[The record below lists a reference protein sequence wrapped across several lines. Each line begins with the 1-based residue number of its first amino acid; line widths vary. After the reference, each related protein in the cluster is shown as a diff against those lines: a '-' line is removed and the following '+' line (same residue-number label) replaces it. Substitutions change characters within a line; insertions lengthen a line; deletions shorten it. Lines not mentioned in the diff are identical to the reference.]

1 MRGLGLPSATAR
13 LPRMAEPTPPAPTL
27 AEEFLVEFRACWAW
41 LPDKPLFLTLLGA
54 WALLFHFLGHCSF
67 NFTDQPSLFAWMW
80 GAWSAAALEAE
91 HGKLVPVVVLVL
103 LWLRREELRAT
114 PTRRWLPALAG
125 VALALALHVVAF
137 TVQQPRVSMVALAGG
152 TWCLVALVWG
162 PGWARK
168 TFFPFLLLGFCV
180 PLEALGEGL
189 LFRLRLLVTQLS
201 VGLGHNLLGLDVLRD
216 GTAIFNSARSFN
228 YDVAPACSGIRS
240 LASLLAVTTIY
251 GYVAFR
257 SPWKRAAMMALA
269 VPLAVAGNV
278 ARITTVIIL
287 AEAFGH
293 QTGAAAETNLGYV
306 TFAVA
311 IGLMFLA
318 GWLMREQAVA
328 LVGRDSVEPSFPV
341 GRDSVEPSNE
351 RSAASI
357 SGNTAN
363 HQEARCARDSCVG
376 RWSSTESH
384 PTGALLGAPLIA
396 ALLLMAGAGGAI
408 FKLQTRQTLGRPGVL
423 AEPVAGSTRWRIPL
437 PERVAGM
444 ASQEVPPAEVELSAL
459 PADTSFGKRLY
470 TATNGAPLLLQV
482 VLMGR
487 DRTSIHQPQYC
498 LTGQGW
504 LIEQTEEVRLPVAQP
519 QPHAVPAL
527 KLTASKVFTTE
538 SGQRVPVRAIYVY
551 WFVAD
556 GALTAHRAQR
566 LRWMAEELLK
576 TGTLQRW
583 AYVACFAQCAPGE
596 EDQTFAR
603 VKEFLAEAVP
613 EFQRADKP
621 PAAR

>member
-1 MRGLGLPSATAR
+1 
-13 LPRMAEPTPPAPTL
+13 MAEPTQPAPTL
-27 AEEFLVEFRACWAW
+27 AEEFLVEFRAFWAW
-41 LPDKPLFLTLLGA
+41 LPDKPLFFTLLGA
-54 WALLFHFLGHCSF
+54 WAGLFHFLGHCSF

-80 GAWSAAALEAE
+80 GAWSAEALEAE
-91 HGKLVPVVVLVL
+91 HGKLVPVVVLIL
-103 LWLRREELRAT
+103 LWLRRNELLAT

-125 VALALALHVVAF
+125 VALALVLHVLAF

-152 TWCLVALVWG
+152 VWCLVGLVWG
-162 PGWARK
+162 PGWLRK

-189 LFRLRLLVTQLS
+189 LFQLRLLVTQLS
-201 VGLGHNLLGLDVLRD
+201 VGIGHNLLGLDVLRD
-216 GTAIFNSARSFN
+216 GTAIFNTARTFN

-240 LASLLAVTTIY
+240 LTSLLAVTTIY

-257 SPWKRAAMMALA
+257 APWKRAVMMALA
-269 VPLAVAGNV
+269 APLAVAGNV

-293 QTGAAAETNLGYV
+293 KAGAAAETNLGYV

-311 IGLMFLA
+311 IGLMLLA
-318 GWLMREQAVA
+318 GWLMREKAAPPVTLGRAERPVGQPTPP
-328 LVGRDSVEPSFPV
+328 LVGP
-341 GRDSVEPSNE
+341 
-351 RSAASI
+351 A
-357 SGNTAN
+357 
-363 HQEARCARDSCVG
+363 
-376 RWSSTESH
+376 
-384 PTGALLGAPLIA
+384 LIA
-396 ALLLMAGAGGAI
+396 ALLLMALAGGAI
-408 FKLQTRQTLGRPGVL
+408 YQLQTRQTLGRPGVL
-423 AEPVAGSTRWRIPL
+423 AEPQAGSPRWRIPL
-437 PERVAGM
+437 PEQVAGM
-444 ASQEVPPAEVELSAL
+444 TSQEVPAAEVELSAL
-459 PADTSFGKRLY
+459 PADTSIGKRLY

-504 LIEQTEEVRLPVAQP
+504 LIEQTEEVRLPVAQSP
-519 QPHAVPAL
+519 PHEVPAL
-527 KLTASKVFTTE
+527 KLTASKVFTTAD
-538 SGQRVPVRAIYVY
+538 GQRVPVRAIYVY

-556 GALTAHRAQR
+556 GALTAHRSQR

-583 AYVACFAQCAPGE
+583 AYVACFAQCAPGD

-603 VKEFLAEAVP
+603 VKEFVAEAVP
-613 EFQRADKP
+613 EFQRS
-621 PAAR
+621 PAPR

>member
-1 MRGLGLPSATAR
+1 
-13 LPRMAEPTPPAPTL
+13 MAEPTQPAPTL
-27 AEEFLVEFRACWAW
+27 AEEFLVEFRAFWAW
-41 LPDKPLFLTLLGA
+41 LPDKPLFFTLLGA
-54 WALLFHFLGHCSF
+54 WAGLFHFLGHCSF

-80 GAWSAAALEAE
+80 GAWSAEALEAE
-91 HGKLVPVVVLVL
+91 HGKLVPVVVLIL
-103 LWLRREELRAT
+103 LWLRRNELLAT

-125 VALALALHVVAF
+125 VALALVLHVLAF

-152 TWCLVALVWG
+152 VWCLVGLVWG
-162 PGWARK
+162 PGWLRK

-189 LFRLRLLVTQLS
+189 LFQLRLLVTQLS
-201 VGLGHNLLGLDVLRD
+201 VGIGHNLLGLDVLRD
-216 GTAIFNSARSFN
+216 GTAIFNTARTFN

-240 LASLLAVTTIY
+240 LTSLLAVTTIY

-257 SPWKRAAMMALA
+257 APWKRAVMMALA
-269 VPLAVAGNV
+269 APLAVAGNV

-293 QTGAAAETNLGYV
+293 KAGAAAETNLGYV

-318 GWLMREQAVA
+318 GWLMREKAAPPVTLGRAERPVGQPTPP
-328 LVGRDSVEPSFPV
+328 LVGP
-341 GRDSVEPSNE
+341 
-351 RSAASI
+351 A
-357 SGNTAN
+357 
-363 HQEARCARDSCVG
+363 
-376 RWSSTESH
+376 
-384 PTGALLGAPLIA
+384 LIA
-396 ALLLMAGAGGAI
+396 ALLLMALAGGAI
-408 FKLQTRQTLGRPGVL
+408 YQLQTRQTLGRPGVL
-423 AEPVAGSTRWRIPL
+423 AEPQAGSPRWRIPL
-437 PERVAGM
+437 PEQVAGM
-444 ASQEVPPAEVELSAL
+444 TSQEVPAAEVELSAL
-459 PADTSFGKRLY
+459 PADTSIGKRLY

-504 LIEQTEEVRLPVAQP
+504 LIEQTEEVRLPVAGP
-519 QPHAVPAL
+519 QPHKIPAL

-556 GALTAHRAQR
+556 GALTAHRSQR

-596 EDQTFAR
+596 EDKAFAR
-603 VKEFLAEAVP
+603 VKDFVAEAVP
-613 EFQRADKP
+613 EFQRS
-621 PAAR
+621 PAPR

>member
-1 MRGLGLPSATAR
+1 
-13 LPRMAEPTPPAPTL
+13 MAEPTQPSPTL
-27 AEEFLVEFRACWAW
+27 AEEFLVEFRAFWAW
-41 LPDKPLFLTLLGA
+41 LPDKPLFFTLLGA
-54 WALLFHFLGHCSF
+54 WAGLFHFLGHCSF

-80 GAWSAAALEAE
+80 GAWSAEALEAE
-91 HGKLVPVVVLVL
+91 HGKLVPVVVLIL
-103 LWLRREELRAT
+103 LWLRRNELLAT

-125 VALALALHVVAF
+125 VALALVLHVLAF

-152 TWCLVALVWG
+152 VWCLVGLVWG
-162 PGWARK
+162 PGWLRK

-189 LFRLRLLVTQLS
+189 LFQLRLLVTQLS
-201 VGLGHNLLGLDVLRD
+201 VGIGHNLLGLDVLRD
-216 GTAIFNSARSFN
+216 GTAIFNTARTFN

-240 LASLLAVTTIY
+240 LTSLLAVTTIY

-257 SPWKRAAMMALA
+257 APWKRAVMMALA
-269 VPLAVAGNV
+269 APLAVAGNV

-293 QTGAAAETNLGYV
+293 KAGAAAETNLGYV

-311 IGLMFLA
+311 IGLMLLA
-318 GWLMREQAVA
+318 GWLMREKAAPPVTLGRAERPVGQPTPP
-328 LVGRDSVEPSFPV
+328 LVGP
-341 GRDSVEPSNE
+341 
-351 RSAASI
+351 A
-357 SGNTAN
+357 
-363 HQEARCARDSCVG
+363 
-376 RWSSTESH
+376 
-384 PTGALLGAPLIA
+384 LIA
-396 ALLLMAGAGGAI
+396 ALLLMALAGGAI
-408 FKLQTRQTLGRPGVL
+408 YQLQTRQTLGRPGVL
-423 AEPVAGSTRWRIPL
+423 AEPQAGSPRWRIPL
-437 PERVAGM
+437 PEQVAGM
-444 ASQEVPPAEVELSAL
+444 TSQEVPAAEVELSAL
-459 PADTSFGKRLY
+459 PADTSIGKRLY

-504 LIEQTEEVRLPVAQP
+504 LIEQTEEVRLPVAQSP
-519 QPHAVPAL
+519 PHEVPAL
-527 KLTASKVFTTE
+527 KLTASKVFTTAD
-538 SGQRVPVRAIYVY
+538 GQRVPVRAIYVY

-556 GALTAHRAQR
+556 GALTAHRSQR

-583 AYVACFAQCAPGE
+583 AYVACFAQCAPGD

-603 VKEFLAEAVP
+603 VKEFVAEAVP
-613 EFQRADKP
+613 EFQRS
-621 PAAR
+621 PAPR

>member
-1 MRGLGLPSATAR
+1 
-13 LPRMAEPTPPAPTL
+13 MAEPTSPAPTL

-41 LPDKPLFLTLLGA
+41 LPDKPLFFTLLGA
-54 WALLFHFLGHCSF
+54 WAVLFHFLGHCSF

-80 GAWSAAALEAE
+80 GAWSAEALEAE

-103 LWLRREELRAT
+103 LWLRREELLAT

-125 VALALALHVVAF
+125 VALALVLHVVAF

-152 TWCLVALVWG
+152 VWCLVGLVWG
-162 PGWARK
+162 PGWLRK

-189 LFRLRLLVTQLS
+189 LFQLRLLVTQLS

-216 GTAIFNSARSFN
+216 GTAIFNTARTFN

-240 LASLLAVTTIY
+240 LTSLLAVTTIY

-257 SPWKRAAMMALA
+257 APWKRGVMIALA
-269 VPLAVAGNV
+269 APLAVAGNV

-318 GWLMREQAVA
+318 GWLMREKAAPPVTLGRADRPVGQPTPP
-328 LVGRDSVEPSFPV
+328 LVGP
-341 GRDSVEPSNE
+341 
-351 RSAASI
+351 A
-357 SGNTAN
+357 
-363 HQEARCARDSCVG
+363 
-376 RWSSTESH
+376 
-384 PTGALLGAPLIA
+384 LIA
-396 ALLLMAGAGGAI
+396 ALLLMAVAGGAI
-408 FKLQTRQTLGRPGVL
+408 YQLQTRQTLGRPGVL
-423 AEPVAGSTRWRIPL
+423 AEPVPGSARWRIAL
-437 PERVAGM
+437 PEQVAGM
-444 ASQEVPPAEVELSAL
+444 TSQEVPPAEVELSAL
-459 PADTSFGKRLY
+459 PADTSIGKRLY

-519 QPHAVPAL
+519 PPHEVPAL
-527 KLTASKVFTTE
+527 KLTASKVFTTAD
-538 SGQRVPVRAIYVY
+538 GQRVPVRAIYVY

-556 GALTAHRAQR
+556 GALTAHRSER

-583 AYVACFAQCAPGE
+583 AYVACFAQCAPGD

-603 VKEFLAEAVP
+603 VKEFVAAAVP
-613 EFQRADKP
+613 EFQRS
-621 PAAR
+621 PAPR

>member
-1 MRGLGLPSATAR
+1 
-13 LPRMAEPTPPAPTL
+13 MAEPTQPAPTL
-27 AEEFLVEFRACWAW
+27 AEEFLVEFRAFWAW
-41 LPDKPLFLTLLGA
+41 LPDKPLFFTLLGA
-54 WALLFHFLGHCSF
+54 WAGLFHFLGHCSF

-80 GAWSAAALEAE
+80 GAWSAEALEAE
-91 HGKLVPVVVLVL
+91 HGKLVPVVVLIL
-103 LWLRREELRAT
+103 LWLRRNELLAT

-125 VALALALHVVAF
+125 VALALVLHVLAF

-152 TWCLVALVWG
+152 VWCLVGLVWG
-162 PGWARK
+162 PGWLRK

-189 LFRLRLLVTQLS
+189 LFQLRLLVTQLS
-201 VGLGHNLLGLDVLRD
+201 VGIGHNLLGLDVLRD
-216 GTAIFNSARSFN
+216 GTAIFNTARTFN

-240 LASLLAVTTIY
+240 LTSLLAVTTIY

-257 SPWKRAAMMALA
+257 APWKRAVMMALA
-269 VPLAVAGNV
+269 APLAVAGNV

-293 QTGAAAETNLGYV
+293 KAGAAAETNLGYV

-311 IGLMFLA
+311 IGLMLLA
-318 GWLMREQAVA
+318 GWLMREKAAPPVTLGRAERPVGQPTPP
-328 LVGRDSVEPSFPV
+328 LVGP
-341 GRDSVEPSNE
+341 
-351 RSAASI
+351 A
-357 SGNTAN
+357 
-363 HQEARCARDSCVG
+363 
-376 RWSSTESH
+376 
-384 PTGALLGAPLIA
+384 LIA
-396 ALLLMAGAGGAI
+396 ALLLMALAGGAI
-408 FKLQTRQTLGRPGVL
+408 YQLQTRQTLGRPGVL
-423 AEPVAGSTRWRIPL
+423 AEPQAGSPRWRIPL
-437 PERVAGM
+437 PEQVAGM
-444 ASQEVPPAEVELSAL
+444 TSQEVPAAEVELSAL
-459 PADTSFGKRLY
+459 PADTSIGKRLY

-504 LIEQTEEVRLPVAQP
+504 LIEQTEEVRLPVAGP
-519 QPHAVPAL
+519 QPHKIPAL

-556 GALTAHRAQR
+556 GALTAHRSQR

-596 EDQTFAR
+596 EDKAFAR
-603 VKEFLAEAVP
+603 VKEFVAEAVP
-613 EFQRADKP
+613 EFQRS
-621 PAAR
+621 PAPR

>member
-1 MRGLGLPSATAR
+1 
-13 LPRMAEPTPPAPTL
+13 MAEPTQPAPTL
-27 AEEFLVEFRACWAW
+27 AEEFLVEFRAFWAW
-41 LPDKPLFLTLLGA
+41 LPDKPLFFTLLGA
-54 WALLFHFLGHCSF
+54 WAGLFHFLGHCSF

-80 GAWSAAALEAE
+80 GAWSAEALEAE
-91 HGKLVPVVVLVL
+91 HGKLVPVVVLIL
-103 LWLRREELRAT
+103 LWLRRNELLAA

-125 VALALALHVVAF
+125 VALALVLHVLAF

-152 TWCLVALVWG
+152 VWCLVGLVWG
-162 PGWARK
+162 PGWLRK

-189 LFRLRLLVTQLS
+189 LFQLRLLVTQLS
-201 VGLGHNLLGLDVLRD
+201 VGIGHNLLGLDVLRD
-216 GTAIFNSARSFN
+216 GTAIFNTARTFN

-240 LASLLAVTTIY
+240 LTSLLAVTTIY

-257 SPWKRAAMMALA
+257 APWKRAVMMALA
-269 VPLAVAGNV
+269 APLAVAGNV

-293 QTGAAAETNLGYV
+293 KAGAAAETNLGYV

-318 GWLMREQAVA
+318 GWLMREKAAPPVTLGRAERPVGQPTPP
-328 LVGRDSVEPSFPV
+328 LVGP
-341 GRDSVEPSNE
+341 
-351 RSAASI
+351 A
-357 SGNTAN
+357 
-363 HQEARCARDSCVG
+363 
-376 RWSSTESH
+376 
-384 PTGALLGAPLIA
+384 LIA
-396 ALLLMAGAGGAI
+396 ALLLMALAGGAI
-408 FKLQTRQTLGRPGVL
+408 YQLQTRQTLGRPGVL
-423 AEPVAGSTRWRIPL
+423 AEPQAGSPRWRIPL
-437 PERVAGM
+437 PEQVAGM
-444 ASQEVPPAEVELSAL
+444 TSQEVPAAEVELSAL
-459 PADTSFGKRLY
+459 PADTSIGKRLY

-504 LIEQTEEVRLPVAQP
+504 LIEQTEEVRLPVAQSP
-519 QPHAVPAL
+519 PHEVPAL
-527 KLTASKVFTTE
+527 KLTASKVFTTAD
-538 SGQRVPVRAIYVY
+538 GQRVPVRAIYVY

-556 GALTAHRAQR
+556 GALTAHRSQR

-583 AYVACFAQCAPGE
+583 AYVACFAQCAPGD

-603 VKEFLAEAVP
+603 VKEFVAEAVP
-613 EFQRADKP
+613 EFQRS
-621 PAAR
+621 PAPR

>member
-1 MRGLGLPSATAR
+1 
-13 LPRMAEPTPPAPTL
+13 MAEPTQPAPTL
-27 AEEFLVEFRACWAW
+27 AEEFLVEFRAFWAW
-41 LPDKPLFLTLLGA
+41 LPDKPLFFTLLGA
-54 WALLFHFLGHCSF
+54 WAGLFHFLGHCSF

-80 GAWSAAALEAE
+80 GAWSAEALEAE
-91 HGKLVPVVVLVL
+91 HGKLVPVVVLIL
-103 LWLRREELRAT
+103 LWLRRNELLAT

-125 VALALALHVVAF
+125 VALALVLHVLAF

-152 TWCLVALVWG
+152 VWCLVGLVWG
-162 PGWARK
+162 PGWLRK

-189 LFRLRLLVTQLS
+189 LFQLRLLVTQLS
-201 VGLGHNLLGLDVLRD
+201 VGIGHNLLGLDVLRD
-216 GTAIFNSARSFN
+216 GTAIFNTARTFN

-240 LASLLAVTTIY
+240 LTSLLAVTTIY

-257 SPWKRAAMMALA
+257 APWKRAVMMALA
-269 VPLAVAGNV
+269 APLAVAGNV

-293 QTGAAAETNLGYV
+293 KAGAAAETNLGYV

-311 IGLMFLA
+311 IGLMLLA
-318 GWLMREQAVA
+318 GWLMREKAAPPVTLGRAERPVGQPTPP
-328 LVGRDSVEPSFPV
+328 LVGP
-341 GRDSVEPSNE
+341 
-351 RSAASI
+351 A
-357 SGNTAN
+357 
-363 HQEARCARDSCVG
+363 
-376 RWSSTESH
+376 
-384 PTGALLGAPLIA
+384 LIA
-396 ALLLMAGAGGAI
+396 ALLLMALAGGAI
-408 FKLQTRQTLGRPGVL
+408 YQLQTRQTLGRPGVL
-423 AEPVAGSTRWRIPL
+423 AEPQAGSPRWRIPL
-437 PERVAGM
+437 PEQVAGM
-444 ASQEVPPAEVELSAL
+444 TSQEVPAAEVELSAL
-459 PADTSFGKRLY
+459 PADTSIGKRLY

-504 LIEQTEEVRLPVAQP
+504 LIEQTEEVRLLVAGP
-519 QPHAVPAL
+519 QPHEIPAL

-556 GALTAHRAQR
+556 GALTAHRSQR

-596 EDQTFAR
+596 EDKAFAR
-603 VKEFLAEAVP
+603 VKEFVAEAVP
-613 EFQRADKP
+613 EFQRS
-621 PAAR
+621 PAPR

>member
-1 MRGLGLPSATAR
+1 
-13 LPRMAEPTPPAPTL
+13 MAEPTQPAPTL
-27 AEEFLVEFRACWAW
+27 AEEFLVEFRAFWAW
-41 LPDKPLFLTLLGA
+41 LPDKPLFFTLLGA
-54 WALLFHFLGHCSF
+54 WAGLFHFLGHCSF

-80 GAWSAAALEAE
+80 GAWSAEALEAE
-91 HGKLVPVVVLVL
+91 HGKLVPVVVLIL
-103 LWLRREELRAT
+103 LWLRRNELLAT

-125 VALALALHVVAF
+125 VALALVLHVLAF

-152 TWCLVALVWG
+152 VWCLVGLVWG
-162 PGWARK
+162 PGWLRK

-189 LFRLRLLVTQLS
+189 LFQLRLLVTQLS
-201 VGLGHNLLGLDVLRD
+201 VGIGHNLLGLDVLRD
-216 GTAIFNSARSFN
+216 GTAIFNTARTFN

-240 LASLLAVTTIY
+240 LTSLLAVTTIY

-257 SPWKRAAMMALA
+257 APWKRAVMMALA
-269 VPLAVAGNV
+269 APLAVAGNV

-293 QTGAAAETNLGYV
+293 KAGAAAETNLGYV

-318 GWLMREQAVA
+318 GWLMREKAAPPVTLGRAERPVGQPTPP
-328 LVGRDSVEPSFPV
+328 LVGP
-341 GRDSVEPSNE
+341 
-351 RSAASI
+351 A
-357 SGNTAN
+357 
-363 HQEARCARDSCVG
+363 
-376 RWSSTESH
+376 
-384 PTGALLGAPLIA
+384 LIA
-396 ALLLMAGAGGAI
+396 ALLLMALAGGAI
-408 FKLQTRQTLGRPGVL
+408 YQLQTRQTLGRPGVL
-423 AEPVAGSTRWRIPL
+423 AEPQAGSPRWRIPL
-437 PERVAGM
+437 PEQVAGM
-444 ASQEVPPAEVELSAL
+444 TSQEVPAAEVELSAL
-459 PADTSFGKRLY
+459 PADTSIGKRLY

-504 LIEQTEEVRLPVAQP
+504 LIEQTEEVRLPVAGP
-519 QPHAVPAL
+519 QPHEIPAL

-556 GALTAHRAQR
+556 GALTAHRSQR

-583 AYVACFAQCAPGE
+583 AYVACFAQCLPGE
-596 EDQTFAR
+596 EDKTFAR
-603 VKEFLAEAVP
+603 VKEFVAEAVP
-613 EFQRADKP
+613 EFQRS
-621 PAAR
+621 PAPR

>member
-1 MRGLGLPSATAR
+1 
-13 LPRMAEPTPPAPTL
+13 MAEPTQPSPTL
-27 AEEFLVEFRACWAW
+27 AEEFLVEFRAFWAW
-41 LPDKPLFLTLLGA
+41 LPDKPLFFTLLGA
-54 WALLFHFLGHCSF
+54 WAGLFHFLGHCSF

-80 GAWSAAALEAE
+80 GAWSAEALEAE
-91 HGKLVPVVVLVL
+91 HGKLVPVVVLIL
-103 LWLRREELRAT
+103 LWLRRNELLAT

-125 VALALALHVVAF
+125 VALALVLHVLAF

-152 TWCLVALVWG
+152 VWCLVGLVWG
-162 PGWARK
+162 PGWLRK

-189 LFRLRLLVTQLS
+189 LFQLRLLVTQLS
-201 VGLGHNLLGLDVLRD
+201 VGIGHNLLGLDVLRD
-216 GTAIFNSARSFN
+216 GTAIFNTARTFN

-240 LASLLAVTTIY
+240 LTSLLAVTTIY

-257 SPWKRAAMMALA
+257 APWKRAVMMALA
-269 VPLAVAGNV
+269 APLAVAGNV

-293 QTGAAAETNLGYV
+293 KAGAAAETNLGYV

-318 GWLMREQAVA
+318 GWLMREKAAPPVTLGRAERPVGQPTPP
-328 LVGRDSVEPSFPV
+328 LVGP
-341 GRDSVEPSNE
+341 
-351 RSAASI
+351 A
-357 SGNTAN
+357 
-363 HQEARCARDSCVG
+363 
-376 RWSSTESH
+376 
-384 PTGALLGAPLIA
+384 LIA
-396 ALLLMAGAGGAI
+396 ALLLMALAGGAI
-408 FKLQTRQTLGRPGVL
+408 YQLQTRQTLGRPGVL
-423 AEPVAGSTRWRIPL
+423 AEPQAGSPRWRIPL
-437 PERVAGM
+437 PEQVAGM
-444 ASQEVPPAEVELSAL
+444 TSQEVPAAEVELSAL
-459 PADTSFGKRLY
+459 PADTSIGKRLY

-504 LIEQTEEVRLPVAQP
+504 LIEQTEEVRLPVAQSP
-519 QPHAVPAL
+519 PHEVPAL
-527 KLTASKVFTTE
+527 KLTASKVFTTAD
-538 SGQRVPVRAIYVY
+538 GQRVPVRAIYVY

-556 GALTAHRAQR
+556 GALTAHRSQR

-583 AYVACFAQCAPGE
+583 AYVACFAQCAPGD

-603 VKEFLAEAVP
+603 VKEFVAEAVP
-613 EFQRADKP
+613 EFQRS
-621 PAAR
+621 PAPR

>member
-1 MRGLGLPSATAR
+1 
-13 LPRMAEPTPPAPTL
+13 MAEPTQPQPTL
-27 AEEFLVEFRACWAW
+27 AEEFLVEFRAFWAW
-41 LPDKPLFLTLLGA
+41 LPDKALFFTLLGA

-67 NFTDQPSLFAWMW
+67 NFTNQPSLFAWMW
-80 GAWSAAALEAE
+80 GAWSAEALEAE
-91 HGKLVPVVVLVL
+91 HGKIVPVVVLVL
-103 LWLRREELRAT
+103 LWLRRAELLAT

-125 VALALALHVVAF
+125 VALALALHIAAF

-201 VGLGHNLLGLDVLRD
+201 VGIGHNLLGLDVLRD
-216 GTAIFNSARSFN
+216 GTAIFNSTRSFN

-240 LASLLAVTTIY
+240 LASLLALTTIY

-257 SPWKRAAMMALA
+257 TPWKRAAMMALA
-269 VPLAVAGNV
+269 APLAVAGNV

-293 QTGAAAETNLGYV
+293 KAGAAAETNLGYV

-311 IGLMFLA
+311 IGLMFLV
-318 GWLMREQAVA
+318 GWLMRDKGAPASVPA
-328 LVGRDSVEPSFPV
+328 GRADLLVGLPDAQQRVPTEPLFAA
-341 GRDSVEPSNE
+341 PS
-351 RSAASI
+351 
-357 SGNTAN
+357 
-363 HQEARCARDSCVG
+363 
-376 RWSSTESH
+376 
-384 PTGALLGAPLIA
+384 IA
-396 ALLLMAGAGGAI
+396 ALLLMAVAGGAI
-408 FKLQTRQTLGRPGVL
+408 FKLQGRQTLGRPGVL
-423 AEPVAGSTRWRIPL
+423 AEPVAGSARWRIPL
-437 PERVAGM
+437 PERVIGM
-444 ASQEVPPAEVELSAL
+444 TSYEQPPAEVELTAL
-459 PADTSFGKRLY
+459 PADTSFGKRVY
-470 TATNGAPLLLQV
+470 TATNQPPLLLQV

-504 LIEQTEEVRLPVAQP
+504 LIEQTEEVRLPIGGATP
-519 QPHAVPAL
+519 REVPAL
-527 KLTASKVFTTE
+527 KLTASRVVTTE
-538 SGQRVPVRAIYVY
+538 TGQRLPVRGIYVY

-556 GALTAHRAQR
+556 GAVTAHRAER
-566 LRWMAEELLK
+566 LRWMATELLK

-583 AYVACFAQCAPGE
+583 AYVACFAQCLPGE
-596 EDQTFAR
+596 EAATYAR
-603 VKEFLAEAVP
+603 VKEFIAEAVP
-613 EFQRADKP
+613 EFQRSAP
-621 PAAR
+621 PR

>member
-1 MRGLGLPSATAR
+1 
-13 LPRMAEPTPPAPTL
+13 MAEPTQPAPTL
-27 AEEFLVEFRACWAW
+27 AEEFLVEFRAFWAW
-41 LPDKPLFLTLLGA
+41 LPDKPLFFTLLGA
-54 WALLFHFLGHCSF
+54 WAGLFHFLGHCSF

-80 GAWSAAALEAE
+80 GAWSAEALEAE
-91 HGKLVPVVVLVL
+91 HGKLVPVVVLIL
-103 LWLRREELRAT
+103 LWLRRNELLAT

-125 VALALALHVVAF
+125 VALALVLHVLAF

-152 TWCLVALVWG
+152 VWCLVGLVWG
-162 PGWARK
+162 PGWLRK

-189 LFRLRLLVTQLS
+189 LFQLRLLVTQLS
-201 VGLGHNLLGLDVLRD
+201 VGIGHNLLGLDVLRD
-216 GTAIFNSARSFN
+216 GTAIFNTARTFN

-240 LASLLAVTTIY
+240 LTSLLAVTTIY

-257 SPWKRAAMMALA
+257 APWKRAVMMALA
-269 VPLAVAGNV
+269 APLAVAGNV

-293 QTGAAAETNLGYV
+293 KAGAAAETNLGYV

-318 GWLMREQAVA
+318 GWLMREKAAPPVTLGRAERPVGQPTPP
-328 LVGRDSVEPSFPV
+328 LVGPAF
-341 GRDSVEPSNE
+341 
-351 RSAASI
+351 
-357 SGNTAN
+357 
-363 HQEARCARDSCVG
+363 
-376 RWSSTESH
+376 
-384 PTGALLGAPLIA
+384 IA
-396 ALLLMAGAGGAI
+396 ALLLMALAGGAI
-408 FKLQTRQTLGRPGVL
+408 YQLQTRQTLGRPGVL
-423 AEPVAGSTRWRIPL
+423 AEPQAGSPRWRIPL
-437 PERVAGM
+437 PEQVAGM
-444 ASQEVPPAEVELSAL
+444 TSQEVPAAEVELSAL
-459 PADTSFGKRLY
+459 PADTSIGKRLY

-504 LIEQTEEVRLPVAQP
+504 LIEQTEEVRLPVAGP
-519 QPHAVPAL
+519 QPHKIPAL

-556 GALTAHRAQR
+556 GALTAHRSQR

-583 AYVACFAQCAPGE
+583 AYVACFAQCLPGE

-603 VKEFLAEAVP
+603 VKEFVAEAVP
-613 EFQRADKP
+613 EFQRS
-621 PAAR
+621 PAPR

>member
-1 MRGLGLPSATAR
+1 
-13 LPRMAEPTPPAPTL
+13 MADEPKPAPTL
-27 AEEFLVEFRACWAW
+27 AEEFLVEFRAFWGW
-41 LPDKPLFLTLLGA
+41 LPDKPLFFTLLGA
-54 WALLFHFLGHCSF
+54 WAVLFHFLGHCSF
-67 NFTDQPSLFAWMW
+67 NFTNQPSLFAWMW
-80 GAWSAAALEAE
+80 GAWSAVALEAE
-91 HGKLVPVVVLVL
+91 HGKLVPIVVLVL
-103 LWLRREELRAT
+103 LWLRRHELLAT

-152 TWCLVALVWG
+152 AWCLVALAWG

-180 PLEALGEGL
+180 PLEALSEGL
-189 LFRLRLLVTQLS
+189 LFRLRLLVTQVS
-201 VGLGHNLLGLDVLRD
+201 VGIGHHLLGLDVLRD
-216 GTAIFNSARSFN
+216 GTAIFNSTRSFN

-257 SPWKRAAMMALA
+257 APWKRAVMMALA

-293 QTGAAAETNLGYV
+293 KVGAAAETNLGYV

-318 GWLMREQAVA
+318 GWLMREPPVA
-328 LVGRDSVEPSFPV
+328 PVATAGGSDLLVSLPDAPPRV
-341 GRDSVEPSNE
+341 
-351 RSAASI
+351 
-357 SGNTAN
+357 
-363 HQEARCARDSCVG
+363 
-376 RWSSTESH
+376 
-384 PTGALLGAPLIA
+384 PTGPLLAAPLVA
-396 ALLLMAGAGGAI
+396 ALLLMALAGGAI
-408 FKLQTRQTLGRPGVL
+408 FKLQARQTLGRPGVL
-423 AEPVAGSTRWRIPL
+423 AEPVAGSARWHIPL

-444 ASQEVPPAEVELSAL
+444 ASQEVPPAEVELTAL

-470 TATNGAPLLLQV
+470 TATNSPPLLLQV

-504 LIEQTEEVRLPVAQP
+504 LIEKTEEVRLPVARP
-519 QPHAVPAL
+519 QPREIPAL
-527 KLTASKVFTTE
+527 KLTASRVITTDA
-538 SGQRVPVRAIYVY
+538 GQRVPVRAIYVY

-556 GALTAHRAQR
+556 GALTAHRSER
-566 LRWMAEELLK
+566 LRWMAGELLK

-583 AYVACFAQCAPGE
+583 AYVACFAQCLPGE
-596 EDQTFAR
+596 EDKTFAR
-603 VKEFLAEAVP
+603 VKEFVAEAVP
-613 EFQRADKP
+613 EFQR
-621 PAAR
+621 

>member
-1 MRGLGLPSATAR
+1 
-13 LPRMAEPTPPAPTL
+13 MAEPTQPAPTL
-27 AEEFLVEFRACWAW
+27 AEEFLVEFRAFWAW
-41 LPDKPLFLTLLGA
+41 LPDKPLFFTLLGA
-54 WALLFHFLGHCSF
+54 WAGLFHFLGHCSF

-80 GAWSAAALEAE
+80 GAWSAEALEAE
-91 HGKLVPVVVLVL
+91 HGKLVPVVVLIL
-103 LWLRREELRAT
+103 LWLRRNELLAT

-125 VALALALHVVAF
+125 VALALVLHVLAF

-152 TWCLVALVWG
+152 VWCLVGLVWG
-162 PGWARK
+162 PGWLRK

-189 LFRLRLLVTQLS
+189 LFQLRLLVTQLS
-201 VGLGHNLLGLDVLRD
+201 VGIGHNLLGLDVLRD
-216 GTAIFNSARSFN
+216 GTAIFNTARTFN

-240 LASLLAVTTIY
+240 LTSLLAVTTIY

-257 SPWKRAAMMALA
+257 APWKRAVMMALA
-269 VPLAVAGNV
+269 APLAVAGNV

-293 QTGAAAETNLGYV
+293 KAGAAAETNLGYV

-318 GWLMREQAVA
+318 GWLMREKAAPPVTLGRAERPVGQPTPP
-328 LVGRDSVEPSFPV
+328 LVGP
-341 GRDSVEPSNE
+341 
-351 RSAASI
+351 A
-357 SGNTAN
+357 
-363 HQEARCARDSCVG
+363 
-376 RWSSTESH
+376 
-384 PTGALLGAPLIA
+384 LIA
-396 ALLLMAGAGGAI
+396 ALLLMALAGGAI
-408 FKLQTRQTLGRPGVL
+408 YQLQTRQTLGRPGVL
-423 AEPVAGSTRWRIPL
+423 AEPQAGSPRWRIPL
-437 PERVAGM
+437 PEQVAGM
-444 ASQEVPPAEVELSAL
+444 TSQEVPAAEVELSAL
-459 PADTSFGKRLY
+459 PADTSIGKRLY

-504 LIEQTEEVRLPVAQP
+504 LIEQTEEVRLPVAGP
-519 QPHAVPAL
+519 QPHKIPAL

-556 GALTAHRAQR
+556 GALTAHRSQR

-583 AYVACFAQCAPGE
+583 AYVACFAQCLPGE
-596 EDQTFAR
+596 EDKTFAR
-603 VKEFLAEAVP
+603 VKEFVAEAVP
-613 EFQRADKP
+613 EFQRS
-621 PAAR
+621 PAPR

>member
-1 MRGLGLPSATAR
+1 
-13 LPRMAEPTPPAPTL
+13 MAEPTQPAPTL
-27 AEEFLVEFRACWAW
+27 AEEFLVEFRAFWAW
-41 LPDKPLFLTLLGA
+41 LPDKPLFFTLLGA
-54 WALLFHFLGHCSF
+54 WAGLFHFLGHCSF

-80 GAWSAAALEAE
+80 GAWSAEALEAE
-91 HGKLVPVVVLVL
+91 HGKLVPVVVLIL
-103 LWLRREELRAT
+103 LWLRRNELLAT

-125 VALALALHVVAF
+125 MALALVLHVLAF

-152 TWCLVALVWG
+152 VWCLVGLVWG
-162 PGWARK
+162 PGWLRK

-189 LFRLRLLVTQLS
+189 LFQLRLLVTQLS
-201 VGLGHNLLGLDVLRD
+201 VGIGHNLLGLDVLRD
-216 GTAIFNSARSFN
+216 GTAIFNTARTFN

-240 LASLLAVTTIY
+240 LTSLLAVTTIY

-257 SPWKRAAMMALA
+257 APWKRAVMMALA
-269 VPLAVAGNV
+269 APLAVAGNV

-293 QTGAAAETNLGYV
+293 KAGAAAETNLGYV

-318 GWLMREQAVA
+318 GWLMREKAAPPVTLGRAERPVGQPTPP
-328 LVGRDSVEPSFPV
+328 LVGP
-341 GRDSVEPSNE
+341 
-351 RSAASI
+351 A
-357 SGNTAN
+357 
-363 HQEARCARDSCVG
+363 
-376 RWSSTESH
+376 
-384 PTGALLGAPLIA
+384 LIA
-396 ALLLMAGAGGAI
+396 ALLLMALAGGAI
-408 FKLQTRQTLGRPGVL
+408 YQLQTRQTLGRPGVL
-423 AEPVAGSTRWRIPL
+423 AEPQAGSPRWRIPL
-437 PERVAGM
+437 PEQVAGM
-444 ASQEVPPAEVELSAL
+444 TSQEVPAAEVELSAL
-459 PADTSFGKRLY
+459 PADTSIGKRLY

-504 LIEQTEEVRLPVAQP
+504 LIEQTEEVRLPVAGP
-519 QPHAVPAL
+519 QPHEIPAL
-527 KLTASKVFTTE
+527 KLTASKVFTTAD
-538 SGQRVPVRAIYVY
+538 GQRVPVRAIYVY

-556 GALTAHRAQR
+556 GALTAHRSQR

-583 AYVACFAQCAPGE
+583 AYVACFAQCAPGD

-603 VKEFLAEAVP
+603 VKEFVAEAVP
-613 EFQRADKP
+613 EFQRS
-621 PAAR
+621 PAPR

>member
-1 MRGLGLPSATAR
+1 
-13 LPRMAEPTPPAPTL
+13 MAEPTQPAPTL
-27 AEEFLVEFRACWAW
+27 AEEFLVEFRAFWAW
-41 LPDKPLFLTLLGA
+41 LPDKPLFFTLLGA
-54 WALLFHFLGHCSF
+54 WAGLFHFLGHCSF

-80 GAWSAAALEAE
+80 GAWSAEALEAE
-91 HGKLVPVVVLVL
+91 HGKLVPVVVLIL
-103 LWLRREELRAT
+103 LWLRRNELLAT

-125 VALALALHVVAF
+125 VALALVLHVLAF

-152 TWCLVALVWG
+152 VWCLVGLVWG
-162 PGWARK
+162 PGWLRK

-189 LFRLRLLVTQLS
+189 LFQLRLLVTQLS
-201 VGLGHNLLGLDVLRD
+201 VGIGHNLLGLDVLRD
-216 GTAIFNSARSFN
+216 GTAIFNTARTFN

-240 LASLLAVTTIY
+240 LTSLLAVTTIY

-257 SPWKRAAMMALA
+257 APWKRAVMMALA
-269 VPLAVAGNV
+269 APLAVAGNV

-293 QTGAAAETNLGYV
+293 KAGAAAETNLGYV

-318 GWLMREQAVA
+318 GWLMREKAAPPVTLGRAERPVGQPTPP
-328 LVGRDSVEPSFPV
+328 LVGP
-341 GRDSVEPSNE
+341 
-351 RSAASI
+351 A
-357 SGNTAN
+357 
-363 HQEARCARDSCVG
+363 
-376 RWSSTESH
+376 
-384 PTGALLGAPLIA
+384 LIA
-396 ALLLMAGAGGAI
+396 ALLLMALAGGAI
-408 FKLQTRQTLGRPGVL
+408 YQLQTRQTLGRPGVL
-423 AEPVAGSTRWRIPL
+423 AEPQAGSPRWRIPL
-437 PERVAGM
+437 PEQVAGM
-444 ASQEVPPAEVELSAL
+444 TSQEVPAAEVELSAL
-459 PADTSFGKRLY
+459 PADTSIGKRLY

-504 LIEQTEEVRLPVAQP
+504 LIEQTEEVRLPVAQSP
-519 QPHAVPAL
+519 PHEVPAL
-527 KLTASKVFTTE
+527 KLTASKVFTTAD
-538 SGQRVPVRAIYVY
+538 GQRVPVRAIYVY

-556 GALTAHRAQR
+556 GALTAHRSQR

-596 EDQTFAR
+596 EDKAFAR
-603 VKEFLAEAVP
+603 VKEFVAEAVP
-613 EFQRADKP
+613 EFQRS
-621 PAAR
+621 PAPR

>member
-1 MRGLGLPSATAR
+1 
-13 LPRMAEPTPPAPTL
+13 MAEPTQPAPTL
-27 AEEFLVEFRACWAW
+27 AEEFLVEFRAFWAW
-41 LPDKPLFLTLLGA
+41 LPDKPLFFTLLGA
-54 WALLFHFLGHCSF
+54 WAGLFHFLGHCSF

-80 GAWSAAALEAE
+80 GAWSAEALEAE
-91 HGKLVPVVVLVL
+91 HGKLVPVVVLIL
-103 LWLRREELRAT
+103 LWLRRNELLAT

-125 VALALALHVVAF
+125 MALALVLHVLAF

-152 TWCLVALVWG
+152 VWCLVGLVWG
-162 PGWARK
+162 PGWLRK

-189 LFRLRLLVTQLS
+189 LFQLRLLVTQLS
-201 VGLGHNLLGLDVLRD
+201 VGIGHNLLGLDVLRD
-216 GTAIFNSARSFN
+216 GTAIFNTARTFN

-240 LASLLAVTTIY
+240 LTSLLAVTTIY

-257 SPWKRAAMMALA
+257 APWKRAVMMALA
-269 VPLAVAGNV
+269 APLAVAGNV

-293 QTGAAAETNLGYV
+293 KAGAAAETNLGYV

-318 GWLMREQAVA
+318 GWLMREKAAPPVTLGRAERPVGQPTPP
-328 LVGRDSVEPSFPV
+328 LVGP
-341 GRDSVEPSNE
+341 
-351 RSAASI
+351 A
-357 SGNTAN
+357 
-363 HQEARCARDSCVG
+363 
-376 RWSSTESH
+376 
-384 PTGALLGAPLIA
+384 LIA
-396 ALLLMAGAGGAI
+396 ALLLMAVAGGAI
-408 FKLQTRQTLGRPGVL
+408 FQLQTRQTLGRPGVL
-423 AEPVAGSTRWRIPL
+423 AEPQAGSPRWRIPL
-437 PERVAGM
+437 PEQVAGM
-444 ASQEVPPAEVELSAL
+444 TSQEVPAAEVELSAL
-459 PADTSFGKRLY
+459 PADTSIGKRLY

-504 LIEQTEEVRLPVAQP
+504 LIEQTEEVRLPVAQSP
-519 QPHAVPAL
+519 PHEVPAL
-527 KLTASKVFTTE
+527 KLTASKVFTTAD
-538 SGQRVPVRAIYVY
+538 GQRVPVRAIYVY

-556 GALTAHRAQR
+556 GALTAHRSQR

-583 AYVACFAQCAPGE
+583 AYVACFAQCAPGD

-603 VKEFLAEAVP
+603 VKEFVAEAVP
-613 EFQRADKP
+613 EFQRS
-621 PAAR
+621 PAPR

>member
-1 MRGLGLPSATAR
+1 
-13 LPRMAEPTPPAPTL
+13 MAEPTQPAPTL
-27 AEEFLVEFRACWAW
+27 AEEFLVEFRAFWAW
-41 LPDKPLFLTLLGA
+41 LPDKPLFFTLLGA
-54 WALLFHFLGHCSF
+54 WAGLFHFLGHCSF

-80 GAWSAAALEAE
+80 GAWSAEALEAE
-91 HGKLVPVVVLVL
+91 HGKLVPVVVLIL
-103 LWLRREELRAT
+103 LWLRRNELLAT

-125 VALALALHVVAF
+125 MALALVLHVLAF

-152 TWCLVALVWG
+152 VWCLVGLVWG
-162 PGWARK
+162 PGWLRK

-189 LFRLRLLVTQLS
+189 LFQLRLLVTQLS
-201 VGLGHNLLGLDVLRD
+201 VGIGHNLLGLDVLRD
-216 GTAIFNSARSFN
+216 GTAIFNTARTFN

-240 LASLLAVTTIY
+240 LTSLLAVTTIY

-257 SPWKRAAMMALA
+257 APWKRAVMMALA
-269 VPLAVAGNV
+269 APLAVAGNV

-293 QTGAAAETNLGYV
+293 KAGAAAETNLGYV

-318 GWLMREQAVA
+318 GWLMREKAAPPVTLGRAERPVGQPTPP
-328 LVGRDSVEPSFPV
+328 LVGP
-341 GRDSVEPSNE
+341 
-351 RSAASI
+351 A
-357 SGNTAN
+357 
-363 HQEARCARDSCVG
+363 
-376 RWSSTESH
+376 
-384 PTGALLGAPLIA
+384 LIA
-396 ALLLMAGAGGAI
+396 ALLLMALAGGAI
-408 FKLQTRQTLGRPGVL
+408 YQLQTRQTLGRPGVL
-423 AEPVAGSTRWRIPL
+423 AEPQAGSPRWRIPL
-437 PERVAGM
+437 PEQVAGM
-444 ASQEVPPAEVELSAL
+444 TSQEVPAAEVELSAL
-459 PADTSFGKRLY
+459 PADTSIGKRLY

-504 LIEQTEEVRLPVAQP
+504 LIEQTEEVRLPVAGP
-519 QPHAVPAL
+519 QPHEIPAL

-556 GALTAHRAQR
+556 GALTAHRSQR

-583 AYVACFAQCAPGE
+583 AYVACFAQCLPGE
-596 EDQTFAR
+596 EDKTFAR
-603 VKEFLAEAVP
+603 VKEFVAEAVP
-613 EFQRADKP
+613 EFQRS
-621 PAAR
+621 PAPR

>member
-1 MRGLGLPSATAR
+1 
-13 LPRMAEPTPPAPTL
+13 MAEPTQPAPTL
-27 AEEFLVEFRACWAW
+27 AEEFLVEFRAFWAW
-41 LPDKPLFLTLLGA
+41 LPDKPLFFTLLGA
-54 WALLFHFLGHCSF
+54 WAGLFHFLGHCSF

-80 GAWSAAALEAE
+80 GAWSAEALEAE
-91 HGKLVPVVVLVL
+91 HGKLVPVVVLIL
-103 LWLRREELRAT
+103 LWLRRNELLAT

-125 VALALALHVVAF
+125 VALALVLHVLAF

-152 TWCLVALVWG
+152 VWCLVGLVWG
-162 PGWARK
+162 PGWLRK

-189 LFRLRLLVTQLS
+189 LFQLRLLVTQLA
-201 VGLGHNLLGLDVLRD
+201 VGIGHNLLGLDVLRD
-216 GTAIFNSARSFN
+216 GTAIFNTARTFN

-240 LASLLAVTTIY
+240 LTSLLAVTTIY

-257 SPWKRAAMMALA
+257 APWKRAVMMALA
-269 VPLAVAGNV
+269 APLAVAGNV

-293 QTGAAAETNLGYV
+293 KAGAAAETNLGYV

-318 GWLMREQAVA
+318 GWLMREKAAPPVTLGRAERPVGQPTPP
-328 LVGRDSVEPSFPV
+328 LVGP
-341 GRDSVEPSNE
+341 
-351 RSAASI
+351 A
-357 SGNTAN
+357 
-363 HQEARCARDSCVG
+363 
-376 RWSSTESH
+376 
-384 PTGALLGAPLIA
+384 LIA
-396 ALLLMAGAGGAI
+396 ALLLMALAGGAI
-408 FKLQTRQTLGRPGVL
+408 YQLQTRQTLGRPGVL
-423 AEPVAGSTRWRIPL
+423 AEPQAGSPRWRIPL
-437 PERVAGM
+437 PEQVAGM
-444 ASQEVPPAEVELSAL
+444 TSQEVPAAEVELSAL
-459 PADTSFGKRLY
+459 PADTSIGKRLY

-504 LIEQTEEVRLPVAQP
+504 LIEQTEEVRLLVAGP
-519 QPHAVPAL
+519 QPHEIPAL

-556 GALTAHRAQR
+556 GALTAHRSQR

-583 AYVACFAQCAPGE
+583 AYVACFAQCLPGE
-596 EDQTFAR
+596 EDKTFAR
-603 VKEFLAEAVP
+603 VKEFVAEAVP
-613 EFQRADKP
+613 EFQRS
-621 PAAR
+621 PAPR

>member
-1 MRGLGLPSATAR
+1 
-13 LPRMAEPTPPAPTL
+13 MAEPTQPAPTL
-27 AEEFLVEFRACWAW
+27 AEEFLVEFRAFWAW
-41 LPDKPLFLTLLGA
+41 LPDKPLFFTLLGA
-54 WALLFHFLGHCSF
+54 WAGLFHFLGHCSF

-80 GAWSAAALEAE
+80 GAWSAEALEAE
-91 HGKLVPVVVLVL
+91 HGKLVPVVVLIL
-103 LWLRREELRAT
+103 LWLRRNELLAT

-125 VALALALHVVAF
+125 VALALVLHVLAF

-152 TWCLVALVWG
+152 VWCLVGLVWG
-162 PGWARK
+162 PGWLRK

-189 LFRLRLLVTQLS
+189 LFQLRLLVTQLS
-201 VGLGHNLLGLDVLRD
+201 VGIGHNLLGLDVLRD
-216 GTAIFNSARSFN
+216 GTAIFNTARTFN

-240 LASLLAVTTIY
+240 LTSLLAVTTIY

-257 SPWKRAAMMALA
+257 APWKRAVMMALA
-269 VPLAVAGNV
+269 APLAVAGNV

-293 QTGAAAETNLGYV
+293 KAGAAAETNLGYV

-318 GWLMREQAVA
+318 GWLMREKAAPPVTLGRAERPVGQPTPP
-328 LVGRDSVEPSFPV
+328 LVGP
-341 GRDSVEPSNE
+341 
-351 RSAASI
+351 A
-357 SGNTAN
+357 
-363 HQEARCARDSCVG
+363 
-376 RWSSTESH
+376 
-384 PTGALLGAPLIA
+384 LIA
-396 ALLLMAGAGGAI
+396 ALLLMALAGGAI
-408 FKLQTRQTLGRPGVL
+408 YQLQTRQTLGRPGVL
-423 AEPVAGSTRWRIPL
+423 AEPQAGSPRWRIPL
-437 PERVAGM
+437 PEQVAGM
-444 ASQEVPPAEVELSAL
+444 TSQEVPAAEVELSAL
-459 PADTSFGKRLY
+459 PADTSIGKRLY

-504 LIEQTEEVRLPVAQP
+504 LIEQTEEVRLPVAQSP
-519 QPHAVPAL
+519 PHEVPAL
-527 KLTASKVFTTE
+527 KLTASKVFTTAD
-538 SGQRVPVRAIYVY
+538 GQRVPVRAIYVY

-556 GALTAHRAQR
+556 GALTAHRSQR

-583 AYVACFAQCAPGE
+583 AYVACFAQCLPGE

-603 VKEFLAEAVP
+603 VKEFVAEAVP
-613 EFQRADKP
+613 EFQRS
-621 PAAR
+621 PAPR

>member
-1 MRGLGLPSATAR
+1 
-13 LPRMAEPTPPAPTL
+13 MAEPTQPAPTL
-27 AEEFLVEFRACWAW
+27 AEEFLVEFRAFWAW
-41 LPDKPLFLTLLGA
+41 LPDKPLFFTLLGA
-54 WALLFHFLGHCSF
+54 WAGLFHFLGHCSF

-80 GAWSAAALEAE
+80 GAWSAEALEAE
-91 HGKLVPVVVLVL
+91 HGKLVPVVVLIL
-103 LWLRREELRAT
+103 LWLRRNELLAT

-125 VALALALHVVAF
+125 VALALVLHVLAF

-152 TWCLVALVWG
+152 VWCLVGLVWG
-162 PGWARK
+162 PGWLRK

-189 LFRLRLLVTQLS
+189 LFQLRLLVTQLS
-201 VGLGHNLLGLDVLRD
+201 VGIGHNLLGLDVLRD
-216 GTAIFNSARSFN
+216 GTAIFNTARTFN

-240 LASLLAVTTIY
+240 LTSLLAVTTIY

-257 SPWKRAAMMALA
+257 APWKRAVMMALA
-269 VPLAVAGNV
+269 APLAVAGNV

-293 QTGAAAETNLGYV
+293 KAGAAAETNLGYV

-318 GWLMREQAVA
+318 GWLMREKAAPPVTLGRAERPVGQPTPP
-328 LVGRDSVEPSFPV
+328 LVGP
-341 GRDSVEPSNE
+341 
-351 RSAASI
+351 A
-357 SGNTAN
+357 
-363 HQEARCARDSCVG
+363 
-376 RWSSTESH
+376 
-384 PTGALLGAPLIA
+384 LIA
-396 ALLLMAGAGGAI
+396 ALLLMALAGGAI
-408 FKLQTRQTLGRPGVL
+408 YQLQTRQTLGRPGVL
-423 AEPVAGSTRWRIPL
+423 AEPQAGSPRWRIPL
-437 PERVAGM
+437 PEQVAGM
-444 ASQEVPPAEVELSAL
+444 TSQEVPAAEVELSAL
-459 PADTSFGKRLY
+459 PADTSIGKRLY

-504 LIEQTEEVRLPVAQP
+504 LIEQTEEVRLPVAGP
-519 QPHAVPAL
+519 QPHKIPAL

-556 GALTAHRAQR
+556 GALTAHRSQR

-596 EDQTFAR
+596 EDEAFAR
-603 VKEFLAEAVP
+603 VKEFVAEAVP
-613 EFQRADKP
+613 EFQRS
-621 PAAR
+621 PAPR

>member
-1 MRGLGLPSATAR
+1 
-13 LPRMAEPTPPAPTL
+13 MADAPKPAPTL
-27 AEEFLVEFRACWAW
+27 AEEFLVEFRAFWAW
-41 LPDKPLFLTLLGA
+41 LPEKPLFFTLLGA
-54 WALLFHFLGHCSF
+54 WAVLFHFLGHCSF
-67 NFTDQPSLFAWMW
+67 NFTQQPSLFAWMW
-80 GAWSAAALEAE
+80 GAWSAEALEAE
-91 HGKLVPVVVLVL
+91 HGKLVPGVVLLL
-103 LWLRREELRAT
+103 LWLRRADLRAT
-114 PTRRWLPALAG
+114 PTRRWLPALGG

-152 TWCLVALVWG
+152 VWCFVALVWG

-201 VGLGHNLLGLDVLRD
+201 VGIGHNLLGLDVLRD
-216 GTAIFNSARSFN
+216 GTAIFNSKRTFN

-257 SPWKRAAMMALA
+257 APWKRAVMMTLA
-269 VPLAVAGNV
+269 APLAVAGNV

-311 IGLMFLA
+311 IGLMFLV
-318 GWLMREQAVA
+318 GWLMREKVT
-328 LVGRDSVEPSFPV
+328 L
-341 GRDSVEPSNE
+341 
-351 RSAASI
+351 
-357 SGNTAN
+357 GNTSVPVADVPPLAPN
-363 HQEARCARDSCVG
+363 Q
-376 RWSSTESH
+376 
-384 PTGALLGAPLIA
+384 ALFAAPLVA
-396 ALLLMAGAGGAI
+396 TLLLMAVGAGAI
-408 FKLQTRQTLGRPGVL
+408 FKLQARQTLGRPGVV
-423 AEPVAGSTRWRIPL
+423 AESVAGSARWRIPL

-444 ASQEVPPAEVELSAL
+444 TSQEVPPAEVELTAL

-504 LIEQTEEVRLPVAQP
+504 LIEQTEEVRLPIGGAR
-519 QPHAVPAL
+519 PHEVPAL
-527 KLTASKVFTTE
+527 KLTASRVFTTE
-538 SGQRVPVRAIYVY
+538 TGQRVPVRAIYVY

-556 GALTAHRAQR
+556 GAVTAHRSER

-583 AYVACFAQCAPGE
+583 AYVACFAQCAPGDE
-596 EDQTFAR
+596 EQTFAR
-603 VKEFLAEAVP
+603 VKEFVAEAVP
-613 EFQRADKP
+613 EFQRAGATAKSP
-621 PAAR
+621 

>member
-1 MRGLGLPSATAR
+1 
-13 LPRMAEPTPPAPTL
+13 MAEPTQPAPTL
-27 AEEFLVEFRACWAW
+27 AEEFLVEFRAFWAW
-41 LPDKPLFLTLLGA
+41 LPDKPLFFTLLGA
-54 WALLFHFLGHCSF
+54 WAGLFHFLGHCSF

-80 GAWSAAALEAE
+80 GAWSAEALEAE
-91 HGKLVPVVVLVL
+91 HGKLVPVVVLIL
-103 LWLRREELRAT
+103 LWLRRNELLAT

-125 VALALALHVVAF
+125 VALALVLHVLAF

-152 TWCLVALVWG
+152 VWCLVGLVWG
-162 PGWARK
+162 PGWLRK

-189 LFRLRLLVTQLS
+189 LFQLRLLVTQLS
-201 VGLGHNLLGLDVLRD
+201 VGIGHNLLGLDVLRD
-216 GTAIFNSARSFN
+216 GTAIFNTARTFN

-240 LASLLAVTTIY
+240 LTSLLAVTTIY
-251 GYVAFR
+251 GYVAVR
-257 SPWKRAAMMALA
+257 APWKRAVMMALA
-269 VPLAVAGNV
+269 APLAVAGNV

-293 QTGAAAETNLGYV
+293 KAGAAAETNLGYV

-318 GWLMREQAVA
+318 GWLMREKAAPPVTLGRAERPVGQPTPP
-328 LVGRDSVEPSFPV
+328 LVGP
-341 GRDSVEPSNE
+341 
-351 RSAASI
+351 A
-357 SGNTAN
+357 
-363 HQEARCARDSCVG
+363 
-376 RWSSTESH
+376 
-384 PTGALLGAPLIA
+384 LIA
-396 ALLLMAGAGGAI
+396 ALLLMALAGGAI
-408 FKLQTRQTLGRPGVL
+408 YQLQTRQTLGRPGVL
-423 AEPVAGSTRWRIPL
+423 AEPQAGSPRWRIPL
-437 PERVAGM
+437 PEQVAGM
-444 ASQEVPPAEVELSAL
+444 TSQEVPAAEVELSAL
-459 PADTSFGKRLY
+459 PADTSIGKRLY

-504 LIEQTEEVRLPVAQP
+504 LIEQTEEVRLPVAQSP
-519 QPHAVPAL
+519 PHEVPAL
-527 KLTASKVFTTE
+527 KLTASKVFTTAD
-538 SGQRVPVRAIYVY
+538 GQRVPVRAIYVY

-556 GALTAHRAQR
+556 GALTAHRSQR

-596 EDQTFAR
+596 EDKAFAR
-603 VKEFLAEAVP
+603 VKEFVAEAVP
-613 EFQRADKP
+613 EFQRS
-621 PAAR
+621 PAPR

>member
-1 MRGLGLPSATAR
+1 MADE
-13 LPRMAEPTPPAPTL
+13 PRPAPTL
-27 AEEFLVEFRACWAW
+27 AEEFLLEFRAFWAW

-54 WALLFHFLGHCSF
+54 WAVLFHFLGHCSF
-67 NFTDQPSLFAWMW
+67 NFTDRPSLFAWMW
-80 GAWSAAALEAE
+80 GAWSAEALEAE
-91 HGKLVPVVVLVL
+91 HGKLVPVVVLIL
-103 LWLRREELRAT
+103 LWLRRGELLAA
-114 PTRRWLPALAG
+114 PTRRWPPALVG

-189 LFRLRLLVTQLS
+189 LFRLRLLVTQIS
-201 VGLGHNLLGLDVLRD
+201 VGIGHNLLGLDVLRD
-216 GTAIFNSARSFN
+216 GTAIFNSTRSFN

-257 SPWKRAAMMALA
+257 TPWKRVAMIAMAA
-269 VPLAVAGNV
+269 PLAVAGNV

-293 QTGAAAETNLGYV
+293 KTGAAAETNLGYV

-311 IGLMFLA
+311 IGLMFLV
-318 GWLMREQAVA
+318 GWLMREKDAA
-328 LVGRDSVEPSFPV
+328 PV
-341 GRDSVEPSNE
+341 GRDSVEPSSE
-351 RSAASI
+351 RSEASI
-357 SGNTAN
+357 SDDTTPS
-363 HQEARCARDSCVG
+363 QDARFARASSVG
-376 RWSSTESH
+376 KWGATESH
-384 PTGALLGAPLIA
+384 PTGALLSAPLIS
-396 ALLLMAGAGGAI
+396 ALLLMAVAGGAI
-408 FKLQTRQTLGRPGVL
+408 FKLQARQTLGRPGVL
-423 AEPVAGSTRWRIPL
+423 AEPQTGSQRWRIAL
-437 PERVAGM
+437 PEQVAGLT
-444 ASQEVPPAEVELSAL
+444 SLEVPPAKEELTGL

-504 LIEQTEEVRLPVAQP
+504 LIEKTEEVRLPVAKP
-519 QPHAVPAL
+519 QPREIPAL
-527 KLTASKVFTTE
+527 KLTASKLLTLE
-538 SGQRVPVRAIYVY
+538 NGQRVPVRAIYVY

-556 GALTAHRAQR
+556 GAITAHRSER
-566 LRWMAEELLK
+566 LASMAKELLR

-583 AYVACFAQCAPGE
+583 AYVACFAQCLPGDE
-596 EDQTFAR
+596 EQAYAR
-603 VKEFLAEAVP
+603 VKEFVAEAVP
-613 EFQRADKP
+613 QFQRIP
-621 PAAR
+621 TPQ

>member
-1 MRGLGLPSATAR
+1 
-13 LPRMAEPTPPAPTL
+13 MAEPTQPAPTL
-27 AEEFLVEFRACWAW
+27 AEEFLVEFRAFWAW
-41 LPDKPLFLTLLGA
+41 LPDKPLFFTLLGA
-54 WALLFHFLGHCSF
+54 WAGLFHFLGHCSF

-80 GAWSAAALEAE
+80 GAWSAEALEAE
-91 HGKLVPVVVLVL
+91 HGKLVPVVVLIL
-103 LWLRREELRAT
+103 LWLRRNELLAT

-125 VALALALHVVAF
+125 VALALVLHVLAF

-152 TWCLVALVWG
+152 VWCLVGLVWG
-162 PGWARK
+162 PGWLRK

-189 LFRLRLLVTQLS
+189 LFQLRLLVTQLS
-201 VGLGHNLLGLDVLRD
+201 VGIGHNLLGLDVLRD
-216 GTAIFNSARSFN
+216 GTAIFNTARTFN

-240 LASLLAVTTIY
+240 LTSLLAVTTIY

-257 SPWKRAAMMALA
+257 APWKRAVMMALA
-269 VPLAVAGNV
+269 APLAVAGNV

-293 QTGAAAETNLGYV
+293 KAGAAAETNLGYV

-318 GWLMREQAVA
+318 GWLMREKAAPPVTLGRAERPVGQPTPP
-328 LVGRDSVEPSFPV
+328 LVGP
-341 GRDSVEPSNE
+341 
-351 RSAASI
+351 A
-357 SGNTAN
+357 
-363 HQEARCARDSCVG
+363 
-376 RWSSTESH
+376 
-384 PTGALLGAPLIA
+384 LIA
-396 ALLLMAGAGGAI
+396 ALLLMALAGGAI
-408 FKLQTRQTLGRPGVL
+408 YQLQTRQTLGRPGVL
-423 AEPVAGSTRWRIPL
+423 AEPQAGSPRWRIPL
-437 PERVAGM
+437 PEQVAGM
-444 ASQEVPPAEVELSAL
+444 TSQEVPAAEVELSAL
-459 PADTSFGKRLY
+459 PADTSIGKRLY

-504 LIEQTEEVRLPVAQP
+504 LIEQTEEVRLPVAGP
-519 QPHAVPAL
+519 QPHEIPAL

-556 GALTAHRAQR
+556 GALTAHRSQR

-596 EDQTFAR
+596 EDKAFAR
-603 VKEFLAEAVP
+603 VKDFVAEAVP
-613 EFQRADKP
+613 EFQRS
-621 PAAR
+621 PAPR